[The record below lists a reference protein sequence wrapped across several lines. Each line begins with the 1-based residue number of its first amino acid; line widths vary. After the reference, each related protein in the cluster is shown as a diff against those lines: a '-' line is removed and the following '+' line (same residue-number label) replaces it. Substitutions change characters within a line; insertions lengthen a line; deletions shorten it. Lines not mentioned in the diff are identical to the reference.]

1 MGKEGGGEE
10 EAAEMTSSARPTLL
24 AMDTILTLL
33 VLIAPGLL
41 HPKTIVEGCLYLNGN
56 GLLWSEHN
64 WLLWSESVMG
74 YYGAC
79 MMGYY
84 GLMVYGSY
92 DQVAIQAAM

>member
-41 HPKTIVEGCLYLNGN
+41 SLVYDTEEHKN
-56 GLLWSEHN
+56 LLK
-64 WLLWSESVMG
+64 
-74 YYGAC
+74 
-79 MMGYY
+79 
-84 GLMVYGSY
+84 
-92 DQVAIQAAM
+92 QVLPSQSTTLG